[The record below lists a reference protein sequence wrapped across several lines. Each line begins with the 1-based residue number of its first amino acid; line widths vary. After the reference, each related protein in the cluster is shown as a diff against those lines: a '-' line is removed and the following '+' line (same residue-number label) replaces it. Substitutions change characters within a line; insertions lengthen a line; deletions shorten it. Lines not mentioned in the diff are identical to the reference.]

1 VTSVDPKSACTSVRC
16 DQDLHYS
23 LVGKNNLMNSKGES
37 KAPDET
43 ARCAGISTGRSTM
56 VDIGYVTTMEQ
67 RVMQKRLCVVHSY
80 FCLEYILLQTELYA
94 KIRMLLQISEITKEH

>member
-1 VTSVDPKSACTSVRC
+1 
-16 DQDLHYS
+16 
-23 LVGKNNLMNSKGES
+23 MNSKGES
-37 KAPDET
+37 KAPD